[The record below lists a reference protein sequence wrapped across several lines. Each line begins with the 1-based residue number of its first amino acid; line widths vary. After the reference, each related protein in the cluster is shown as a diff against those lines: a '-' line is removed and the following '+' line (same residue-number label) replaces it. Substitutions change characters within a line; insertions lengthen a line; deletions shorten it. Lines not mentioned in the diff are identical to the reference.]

1 MTGAT
6 VLAIDAGQS
15 GMKVRI
21 ETGERR
27 EQFGFGGIHTGI
39 ELLPQLAQVVH
50 EATARSGVAPDL
62 VTAGVSGLTDR
73 EADAGALL
81 DLIRRDGVQGV
92 VLAHDSTTSFLGAL
106 GDRPGVVV
114 ASGTGVVTLGVG
126 RATTARVDGWGWIMG
141 DAGSGYW
148 IGREALDA
156 VMRAFDGRGPAT
168 TLTDVA
174 RGLWPDLTQAYME
187 LQANHDRVRVVA
199 SMAREVAA
207 AAEAGDAVALDIC
220 ARAADEL
227 AHSVRTAASAVRT
240 DEMNLPVCAIGGVFS
255 SAPLRAAF
263 TRALDA
269 DAHLTLVDPAGVG
282 IDGAVALARLDPRH
296 PLGAVVHRAGTV

>member
-1 MTGAT
+1 MTGRT
-6 VLAIDAGQS
+6 VLAVDAGQS

-21 ETGERR
+21 EAGERR
-27 EQFGFGGIHTGI
+27 EEFEFSGIHTGTD
-39 ELLPQLAQVVH
+39 LLPQLAQVVRD
-50 EATARSGVAPDL
+50 TVARSGVAPDL

-81 DLIRRDGVQGV
+81 GLVEAHGAQGV

-126 RATTARVDGWGWIMG
+126 ATTTARVDGWGWIMG
-141 DAGSGYW
+141 DAGRGYW

-168 TLTDVA
+168 TLTEVA
-174 RGLWPDLTQAYME
+174 RGLWPDLTQAYIE

-199 SMAREVAA
+199 SLAREVAA
-207 AAEAGDAVALDIC
+207 AAGAEDAVALDIS
-220 ARAADEL
+220 ARAAAEL
-227 AHSVRTAASAVRT
+227 AHSVRTAASTVRSNET
-240 DEMNLPVCAIGGVFS
+240 ELPVCAIGGVFS
-255 SAPLRAAF
+255 SAPLRTAF
-263 TRALDA
+263 AREVDA
-269 DAHLTLVDPAGVG
+269 DAHLRLVDPGGVG
-282 IDGAVALARLDPRH
+282 IDGALALASLDPRH
-296 PLGAVVHRAGTV
+296 PLGAVVHRAGAA

>member
-1 MTGAT
+1 MTGRT

-21 ETGERR
+21 EADGRR
-27 EQFGFGGIHTGI
+27 EEWGSGGIHTSTD
-39 ELLPQLAQVVH
+39 LLPQLAQVVRD
-50 EATARSGVAPDL
+50 AAARSRVIPDL

-73 EADAGALL
+73 ESDAGALL
-81 DLIRRDGVQGV
+81 ALVAAEGVRGV

-126 RATTARVDGWGWIMG
+126 ATTTARVDGWGWIMG

-174 RGLWPDLTQAYME
+174 RDLWPDLTQAYIE
-187 LQANHDRVRVVA
+187 LQSNHDRVRVVA
-199 SMAREVAA
+199 SLARDVAA
-207 AAEAGDAVALDIC
+207 AADAGDAVALDIS
-220 ARAADEL
+220 ARAAVEL
-227 AHSVRTAASAVRT
+227 AHSVRTAASRVRSDHT
-240 DEMNLPVCAIGGVFS
+240 TLPVCAIGGVFS
-255 SAPLRAAF
+255 SAPLRDAF
-263 TRALDA
+263 ARELDA
-269 DAHLTLVDPAGVG
+269 ESHLTLVDPAGVG

-296 PLGAVVHRAGTV
+296 PLGTVVHRAGAI